1 MSQETTPTEVAENFV
16 PLIGIEKTEI
26 APDVKTGGPFV
37 TRWMLVVSPASIAA
51 VESLVLKAAAE
62 GAAAFAKELRQ
73 RTGAA

>member
-1 MSQETTPTEVAENFV
+1 MSESIAQQLADAENFV

-37 TRWMLVVSPASIAA
+37 TRWMLVVSPGGIAA
-51 VESLVLKAAAE
+51 VENLILEA
-62 GAAAFAKELRQ
+62 AAAFGKELRQ